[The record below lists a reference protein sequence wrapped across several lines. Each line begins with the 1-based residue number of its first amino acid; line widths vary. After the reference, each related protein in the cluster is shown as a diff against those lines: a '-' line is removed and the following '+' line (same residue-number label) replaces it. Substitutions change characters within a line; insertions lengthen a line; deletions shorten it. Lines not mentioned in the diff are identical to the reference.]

1 MSNLDLDLLRLL
13 RRLKLGAIAP
23 TLPERLTLARAQS
36 LDYAAFLTLLL
47 ADEVQ
52 RRDSVSL
59 ERKLVLAGFEERAS
73 LEGFDWSA
81 PIQLDRRH
89 LDELFSLRFLD
100 NKEHVIFV
108 GPVGVGKRFLAQ
120 ALGTTAIR
128 AGHSVLFRR
137 TDLLLRELNQ
147 ARADHSFE
155 AQFRRYLAPDL
166 LVLDD
171 LGIHRLNQQQS
182 EDLYAL
188 IIERHRRSSFVVTSN
203 REVSEWQ
210 ALFADP
216 ILANSAL
223 DRLASGAHQLV
234 IEGPS
239 YRTRLRPE
247 IGEGLPPRV

>member
-1 MSNLDLDLLRLL
+1 VTVDPDLLRLL
-13 RRLKLGAIAP
+13 KRLKLGMIAP

-36 LDYAAFLTLLL
+36 LDYAAFLTVIL
-47 ADEVQ
+47 ADEIQ
-52 RRDSVSL
+52 RRDSLNL
-59 ERKLVLAGFEERAS
+59 ERKLAAAGFEERVS
-73 LEGFDWSA
+73 LEDFDFDA
-81 PIQLDRRH
+81 PTQVDRRH
-89 LDELFSLRFLD
+89 LDELFSLNFLARR
-100 NKEHVIFV
+100 EHVIFV
-108 GPVGVGKRFLAQ
+108 GPVGVGKTFLAQ
-120 ALGTTAIR
+120 ALGSAAIR

-155 AQFRRYLAPDL
+155 TQFRRYLAPDL

-171 LGIHRLNQQQS
+171 FGIHRLNQQQS

-188 IIERHRRSSFVVTSN
+188 IIERYRRSSFIVTSN
-203 REVSEWQ
+203 REVSEWVG
-210 ALFADP
+210 LFADP

-239 YRTRLRPE
+239 YRARLA
-247 IGEGLPPRV
+247 PRSS

>member
-1 MSNLDLDLLRLL
+1 VTVDPDLLRLL
-13 RRLKLGAIAP
+13 KRLKLGTIAP

-36 LDYAAFLTLLL
+36 LDYAAFLTVIL
-47 ADEVQ
+47 ADEIQ
-52 RRDSVSL
+52 RRDSLNL
-59 ERKLVLAGFEERAS
+59 ERKLAAAGFEERVS
-73 LEGFDWSA
+73 LEDFDFEA
-81 PIQLDRRH
+81 PIQVDRRH
-89 LDELFSLRFLD
+89 LDELFSLNFLARR
-100 NKEHVIFV
+100 EHVIFV
-108 GPVGVGKRFLAQ
+108 GPVGVGKTFLAQ
-120 ALGTTAIR
+120 ALGSAAIR

-155 AQFRRYLAPDL
+155 TQFRRYLAPDL

-171 LGIHRLNQQQS
+171 FGIHRLNQQQS

-188 IIERHRRSSFVVTSN
+188 IIERYRRSSFIVTSN
-203 REVSEWQ
+203 REVSEWVG
-210 ALFADP
+210 LFADP

-239 YRTRLRPE
+239 YRARLA
-247 IGEGLPPRV
+247 PRSS